1 MVTSIVHVVGARPQF
16 VKVAVVLRA
25 LRDRDGVESR
35 LIHTGQHYDDN
46 MSKVFFDELGVAEAN
61 ENLRIAELGHGAMT
75 GRMLEALEQSLN
87 QSPADWVVV
96 YGDTNSTLAGALA
109 AAKLRI
115 PVAHV
120 EAGLRSFNRV
130 MPEEINRVVADQLSD
145 LLLVPTEAGV
155 ANLEREGCS
164 PDKIHLVG
172 DVMYDSALYFADRAS
187 APTLDRLALRDE
199 RFALVTI
206 HRAENTDDVAR
217 LRSVI
222 EGLAAFSAE
231 CPVVFPVHPRT
242 ATAIQ
247 SLEIAVPQVPSL
259 HLVDPVGYLEMIAL
273 ERAAAIVVTDSGG
286 VQKEAF
292 FAETP
297 CVTLRNETEW
307 VELIDI
313 GVNRVVPPTSTADV
327 TGGLISALDDVPQQ
341 WPRANLYGGG
351 HAGQYIADLL
361 SGISA

>member
-1 MVTSIVHVVGARPQF
+1 MVSSIVHVVGARPQF

-35 LIHTGQHYDDN
+35 LIHTGQHYDNN
-46 MSKVFFDELGVAEAN
+46 MSKVFFDQLGVAQPD
-61 ENLRIAELGHGAMT
+61 ENLGIAELGHGAMT
-75 GRMLEALEQSLN
+75 GRMLEALEESLN
-87 QSPADWVVV
+87 QSRADWVVV

-120 EAGLRSFNRV
+120 EAGLRSFNRG
-130 MPEEINRVVADQLSD
+130 MPEEINRVVADHLSD
-145 LLLVPTEAGV
+145 LLLVPTKSGV
-155 ANLEREGCS
+155 TNLTREGFS
-164 PDKIHLVG
+164 SDKIHLVG
-172 DVMYDSALYFADRAS
+172 DVMYDSALYFSDLAS
-187 APTLDRLALRDE
+187 APILDRLALRDQ

-206 HRAENTDDVAR
+206 HRAENTDDAAC

-247 SLEIAVPQVPSL
+247 ALEIAVPQVPSL
-259 HLVDPVGYLEMIAL
+259 HLVDPVDYLEMIAL